1 MSTKDKSTP
10 GFSQDIIK
18 AVKDLDLPM
27 GKYAVAGSCCLEIR
41 GIRKANDIDIVAF
54 PELRIMIIQKGGFL
68 NNHPE
73 KPESLF
79 RDNFEIGFDWDF
91 GIYSRPVEDV
101 IKEAEIIQGIPF
113 VPLEEI
119 LRLKR
124 ALRREKDVRDIK
136 LIEEYLKKNEDR
148 K

>member
-1 MSTKDKSTP
+1 MSTKSKSTP
-10 GFSQDIIK
+10 GSSKDIIK
-18 AVKDLDLPM
+18 AVKALDLPL

-41 GIRKANDIDIVAF
+41 GLRKAKDIDIVAL

-79 RDNFEIGFDWDF
+79 RDNLEIGFDWNF
-91 GIYSRPVEDV
+91 GFYSRPVEDV

-113 VPLEEI
+113 VPLDEI
-119 LRLKR
+119 LRLKK
-124 ALRREKDVRDIK
+124 AWGREKDIQDIK
-136 LIEEYLKKNEDR
+136 LIGEYLKK
-148 K
+148 